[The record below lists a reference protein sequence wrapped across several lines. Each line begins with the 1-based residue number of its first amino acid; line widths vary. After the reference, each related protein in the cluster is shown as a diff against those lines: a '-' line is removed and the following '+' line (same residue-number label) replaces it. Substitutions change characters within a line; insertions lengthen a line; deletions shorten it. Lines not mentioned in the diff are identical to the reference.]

1 MATYE
6 YDEGG
11 VMAAY
16 FLITILAL
24 ILVPMTLTSFKTT
37 SEKVGEGCDCGAC
50 SEHRKAL
57 KKEEGGLLPKISRR
71 GYFLLGGWSLF
82 VFVCWRVSG
91 MKIEN
96 AIYNPFEIL
105 EIKTNTPDKEIKAH
119 FKKLSKL
126 YHPDKVKPTAEL
138 TIEAIQDRFVQLTKA
153 YKALTDEKIK
163 ENWIKY
169 NHPDGPQSTTMGI
182 ALPSWI
188 VAGKNNIWVLGA
200 YGLIF
205 GGALPA
211 LVGRWWFGSRQKTK
225 DGVHAQ
231 SASTF
236 FKSIREESTMEEVV
250 AALGKAYK
258 WDLPPQAAKVTK
270 SPELDDLESQIST
283 KLGSKWAEIKKLTRG
298 YDDSIDASR
307 LKGLVLL
314 HAHLHRIP
322 VKDSSLRKQQKEIL
336 LQTPVLLNALL
347 NASISRNWLFP
358 TVHIMRLNAHLAQAL
373 PTNAAEREYL
383 LQLPSISTEDLEKIA
398 PEAKTMTD
406 LLHALE
412 TKNDSRAS
420 DVKRA
425 IQKWGKVEIV
435 DAAFKVI
442 GERVITPSSI
452 IYLHVKLRLSPPG
465 TKATEPKDLTVDET
479 KKLVQRT
486 DELDEAFLVSR
497 NEAEELPGSPEATSA
512 HAPYWPGTRKP
523 SWWVVLADDKTNR
536 VVVPPLKI
544 GEIPYAG
551 TGSDKDRDY
560 RSYKIQFQGPP
571 NTGLFTWKV
580 YLVSD
585 TFVGEEVT
593 RDIALKIEDPPQVE
607 EADEDEISDPDED
620 SLAGQM
626 AAMRGG
632 SVKKRVEAES
642 DDESGTDDD
651 EDEKDSDSDSDS
663 D

>member
-1 MATYE
+1 
-6 YDEGG
+6 
-11 VMAAY
+11 MAAY

-24 ILVPMTLTSFKTT
+24 ILVPLTLSSFKSS
-37 SEKVGEGCDCGAC
+37 SEKITEGCSCGAC
-50 SEHRKAL
+50 AEHRKTL
-57 KKEEGGLLPKISRR
+57 KRESGGILPNISKR
-71 GYFLLGGWSLF
+71 GYFLMAGWSLF
-82 VFVCWRVSG
+82 AFVCWRVSG
-91 MKIEN
+91 LKIEN

-105 EIKTNTPDKEIKAH
+105 DIKTNTPDKEIKAH
-119 FKKLSKL
+119 FKKLSKM
-126 YHPDKVKPTAEL
+126 YHPDKVKPTEEWS
-138 TIEAIQDRFVQLTKA
+138 IEAIQDRFVQLTKA

-188 VAGKNNIWVLGA
+188 VAGKNNIWVLGV

-225 DGVHAQ
+225 DGVHAH

-236 FKSIREESTMEEVV
+236 FKSVREESTMEEVV

-258 WDLPPQAAKVTK
+258 WDLPPQAAKSTK
-270 SPELDDLESQIST
+270 SAELNELESQISQQ
-283 KLGSKWAEIKKLTRG
+283 LGSRWAEIKKLCRG
-298 YDDSIDASR
+298 YESSIDASQ

-314 HAHLHRIP
+314 HAHLLRLPI
-322 VKDSSLRKQQKEIL
+322 KDSSLRKQQKEIL

-358 TVHIMRLNAHLAQAL
+358 TIHIMRLNAYLAQAL

-383 LQLPSISTEDLEKIA
+383 LQLPSISTEDLEEVA
-398 PEAKTMTD
+398 PQAKTMTD

-412 TKNDSRAS
+412 SKKDSRAA

-425 IQKWGKVEIV
+425 IQKWGKAEIV
-435 DAAFKVI
+435 DASFKVI

-452 IYLHVKLRLSPPG
+452 IYLLVKLRLSPPG
-465 TKATEPKDLTVDET
+465 TKTAEPKDLTVDET

-497 NEAEELPGSPEATSA
+497 NEAEELPGTSEATSA

-523 SWWVVLADDKTNR
+523 SWWIVLADDKSNR
-536 VVVPPLKI
+536 VVVPPMKI
-544 GEIPYAG
+544 SEIPYAE
-551 TGSDKDRDY
+551 TGADKDRDY

-607 EADEDEISDPDED
+607 EQDEDDISEPDED

-632 SVKKRVEAES
+632 TVKKRTDVES

-651 EDEKDSDSDSDS
+651 EDEKGSDSDSDS